1 LKTRS
6 LTFLTL
12 AAFLSVLIVLTIAS
26 PAKSEIGEQQA
37 KFTQVIY
44 SARIHAET
52 RDTWTF
58 TVFNVNCSENDQGAA
73 RFFLRFYADNEL
85 GLDEYN
91 STRYTT
97 WSCSKGST
105 VARHYSINPWNPIQP
120 ITHDTRIELYWYS
133 NGTAHLEDTAS
144 FTFAVTLHIPLQH
157 ILATGYLAVYLI
169 ACFLLLS
176 YYHVAGL
183 EG

>member
-1 LKTRS
+1 
-6 LTFLTL
+6 L
-12 AAFLSVLIVLTIAS
+12 AAFLSVLIALSIAS

-37 KFTQVIY
+37 KFTQVIN
-44 SARIHAET
+44 SARIRAGT

-73 RFFLRFYADNEL
+73 RFFFRFYADN
-85 GLDEYN
+85 GLWFDEYN
-91 STRYTT
+91 STRDGT

-105 VARHYSINPWNPIQP
+105 VSRRYDIDPWNPIQP
-120 ITHDTRIELYWYS
+120 VTHDTRIELYWYS
-133 NGTAHLEDTAS
+133 DGTAHLEDTAS
-144 FTFAVTLHIPLQH
+144 FTVTVTLRISLQH
-157 ILATGYLAVYLI
+157 ILATGYLAAYLI

-176 YYHVAGL
+176 YYYVAGL